1 MAQADLLLERIAPG
15 PYMALRKWLLSRQF
29 SGVSRTDVRAV
40 SRCKLLSHP
49 TRVLGRAQTV
59 AIGVTDTELLIWN
72 HGRSIF
78 GLHRRFDATEMDES
92 EIEILEH
99 RDKTREAA
107 MTSSGNTASAVQ
119 RIEVRLLHSSGE
131 EFHLRFGLGSASGA
145 AVAKGIYALFP
156 EAASA
161 AKPDD
166 DADGGD
172 ADGDNAD
179 DDALAELR
187 NRYAAG
193 EIDEEEFE
201 RRKRTLS
208 E

>member
-1 MAQADLLLERIAPG
+1 MAQDDLLLERIAPG
-15 PYMALRKWLLSRQF
+15 PYMAVRKWLLSRQF

-40 SRCKLLSHP
+40 TRCKLLSHT
-49 TRVLGRAQTV
+49 TRFLGRAQT
-59 AIGVTDTELLIWN
+59 ATIGVTDTEILVWN
-72 HGRSIF
+72 QGRSIF

-92 EIEILEH
+92 RIEILEH
-99 RDKTREAA
+99 RDTTREAA
-107 MTSSGNTASAVQ
+107 VASSGSATSAVK
-119 RIEVRLLHSSGE
+119 RVEVRLLHASGE
-131 EFHLRFGLGSASGA
+131 EFHLRFGLASASGG

-156 EAASA
+156 DAASA

-166 DADGGD
+166 DADGD
-172 ADGDNAD
+172 A

-187 NRYAAG
+187 SRYAAG

>member
-1 MAQADLLLERIAPG
+1 
-15 PYMALRKWLLSRQF
+15 MALREWLLSRQF

-40 SRCKLLSHP
+40 TRCKLLSHT
-49 TRVLGRAQTV
+49 TRLLGRAQTA
-59 AIGVTDTELLIWN
+59 AIGVTDSEILIWN

-99 RDKTREAA
+99 RDATREAA
-107 MTSSGNTASAVQ
+107 IASSDTATSAVK

-131 EFHLRFGLGSASGA
+131 EFHLQFGLGSASGSG
-145 AVAKGIYALFP
+145 VAKMIYALFP

-161 AKPDD
+161 AKPDGD
-166 DADGGD
+166 DD
-172 ADGDNAD
+172 ADGDNAA

-187 NRYAAG
+187 SRYAAG